1 MENLININDISDES
15 EVLVPTRNAEEKQ
28 RKKKHKLIKIL
39 VIIVIV
45 AALLF
50 LAYYLFWKH
59 QENKYADPLFSNP
72 KLISSDGDD
81 YKYSSYHTDE
91 LTYQVCYF
99 DFPKWDWALYASV
112 LTDTVVDE
120 NWNLLT
126 NTRIDVEARI
136 DILGNVEYTVNIAE
150 LIGNAGG
157 VKNDN
162 YGAYHI
168 DSDGNM
174 LECLGED
181 DNEPFNNMADN
192 YYEKHKAEVVDML
205 NKLYDFFGKDN
216 LVL

>member
-1 MENLININDISDES
+1 MENSISINDISDES

-45 AALLF
+45 VALLF

-59 QENKYADPLFSNP
+59 QEKKYADPLKAND
-72 KLISSDGDD
+72 KLLEASYGDNG
-81 YKYSSYHTDE
+81 YVCEEGGY
-91 LTYQVCYF
+91 TYQVGYF
-99 DFPKWDWALYASV
+99 DFPKWDWALNVSV
-112 LTDTVVDE
+112 FNDTVVDE

-126 NTRIDVEARI
+126 DTRVNLDVHI
-136 DILGNVEYTVNIAE
+136 DILGKVKYYVQIAE
-150 LIGNAGG
+150 LTGDASGIQD
-157 VKNDN
+157 DN
-162 YGAYHI
+162 FGAYYI

-181 DNEPFNNMADN
+181 DNKPFNNMADN
-192 YYEKHKAEVVDML
+192 YYEKHKAEVIDML